1 MRATIAAAA
10 AAADAVAFPVACTSN
25 AAVVH
30 DPLPS
35 TVDSSL

>member
-1 MRATIAAAA
+1 MRATIVVVA

-25 AAVVH
+25 AAIVH